1 MAKLVAGTE
10 KLTLKSALAGKNFD
24 NLVGQDS
31 LSALTRIT
39 NAFKSIA
46 ATLLDTFGGPVAD
59 FLEKFTGPDGLRN
72 IKLQLVEL
80 ANMVIDTFNAGR
92 EFLNFFRFGAN
103 DKELA
108 RRMTLDEQG
117 NIVRTDRANS
127 GDPVLEKLLAE
138 NDRQR
143 FIRKN
148 NPRDSVLASTTSTAG
163 TNQSS
168 LLTTGGGGGQNVNVN
183 ITSQGVT
190 RGKDLHY
197 ITTNREITGDA
208 GYSATLG
215 GNQS

>member
-1 MAKLVAGTE
+1 M
-10 KLTLKSALAGKNFD
+10 D
-24 NLVGQDS
+24 
-31 LSALTRIT
+31 
-39 NAFKSIA
+39 
-46 ATLLDTFGGPVAD
+46 
-59 FLEKFTGPDGLRN
+59 
-72 IKLQLVEL
+72 L
-80 ANMVIDTFNAGR
+80 ANIVIDTFNAGR
-92 EFLNFFRFGAN
+92 EFLNFFRTN
-103 DKELA
+103 KELA
-108 RRMTLDEQG
+108 RRMVLDEEG
-117 NIVRTDRANS
+117 NIVRSQYES
-127 GDPVLEKLLAE
+127 GDPIL
-138 NDRQR
+138 DRMAQEQSR
-143 FIRKN
+143 QNAANLRRN